1 MMNVLVCGGAGYIGS
16 HTVYELIERGHSVVV
31 VDSLIKGHKAAVHN
45 EAKFYLGDIRDE
57 EFMDRVFKENN
68 IDAVI
73 DFAAFSLVGES
84 VNEPFKYYENNVYGT
99 LKLLEAMERAGV
111 KKIVFSSTAAT
122 YGEPENDIIVE
133 SDKTNPTNPY
143 GETKL
148 TVEKM
153 LKWAD
158 NAYGIKFVALRY
170 FNAAGAHISGKI
182 GEDHSPETHLIPII
196 LQTALGQREK
206 MFIFGDDYDTPDGTC
221 VRDYIHVTDLADAH
235 IKALEKLFKTNE
247 SGIYN
252 LGNGKG
258 FSVKEVIEKAKKV
271 TGKDFKV
278 EIEARR
284 SGDPSTLIAS
294 SEKAIKELGWKP
306 KFNTLDKII
315 ETAWNW
321 HKDHKNGYKD

>member
-45 EAKFYLGDIRDE
+45 DAKFYLGDIRDE
-57 EFMDRVFKENN
+57 EFMDKVFKENN

-99 LKLLEAMERAGV
+99 LKLLETMERAGV

-284 SGDPSTLIAS
+284 NGDPSTLIAS

-321 HKDHKNGYKD
+321 HKDHKNGYED

>member
-1 MMNVLVCGGAGYIGS
+1 MNVLVCGGAGYIGS

-45 EAKFYLGDIRDE
+45 DAKFYLGDIRDE
-57 EFMDRVFKENN
+57 EFMDKVFKENN

-235 IKALEKLFKTNE
+235 IKALEKLFRTNE

-258 FSVKEVIEKAKKV
+258 FSVKEVIEKAKKI

-321 HKDHKNGYKD
+321 HKDHKNGYED

>member
-1 MMNVLVCGGAGYIGS
+1 MNVLVCGGAGYIGS

-221 VRDYIHVTDLADAH
+221 VRDYIHVTDLADAQ

-321 HKDHKNGYKD
+321 HKDHKNGYED

>member
-1 MMNVLVCGGAGYIGS
+1 
-16 HTVYELIERGHSVVV
+16 
-31 VDSLIKGHKAAVHN
+31 
-45 EAKFYLGDIRDE
+45 
-57 EFMDRVFKENN
+57 
-68 IDAVI
+68 
-73 DFAAFSLVGES
+73 
-84 VNEPFKYYENNVYGT
+84 
-99 LKLLEAMERAGV
+99 
-111 KKIVFSSTAAT
+111 
-122 YGEPENDIIVE
+122 
-133 SDKTNPTNPY
+133 
-143 GETKL
+143 
-148 TVEKM
+148 
-153 LKWAD
+153 
-158 NAYGIKFVALRY
+158 
-170 FNAAGAHISGKI
+170 
-182 GEDHSPETHLIPII
+182 
-196 LQTALGQREK
+196 

-235 IKALEKLFKTNE
+235 IKALEKLFKTNK

-294 SEKAIKELGWKP
+294 SEKAIKELGWQP

-321 HKDHKNGYKD
+321 HKDHKNGYED

>member
-1 MMNVLVCGGAGYIGS
+1 MNVLVCGGAGYIGS

-170 FNAAGAHISGKI
+170 FNAAGAHISGKV

-321 HKDHKNGYKD
+321 HKDHKNGYED

>member
-1 MMNVLVCGGAGYIGS
+1 MNVLVCGGAGYIGS

-31 VDSLIKGHKAAVHN
+31 VDSLIKGHKAAIHN
-45 EAKFYLGDIRDE
+45 EAKFYLGDICDE
-57 EFMDRVFKENN
+57 EFMDRVFRENQ

-99 LKLLEAMERAGV
+99 LKLLEAMERADV

-133 SDKTNPTNPY
+133 SDNTNPTNPY

-182 GEDHSPETHLIPII
+182 GEDHNPETHLIPII

-235 IKALEKLFKTNE
+235 IKALEKLFRTNE

-258 FSVKEVIEKAKKV
+258 FSVKEVIEKAKKI

-294 SEKAIKELGWKP
+294 SDKAIKELGWQP

-321 HKDHKNGYKD
+321 HKDHKNGYED

>member
-1 MMNVLVCGGAGYIGS
+1 MNVLVCGGAGYIGS

-31 VDSLIKGHKAAVHN
+31 VDSLIKGHKAAIHN
-45 EAKFYLGDIRDE
+45 EAKFYLGDICDE
-57 EFMDRVFKENN
+57 EFMDRVFRENQ

-99 LKLLEAMERAGV
+99 LKLLEAMERADV

-182 GEDHSPETHLIPII
+182 GEDHNPETHLIPII

-235 IKALEKLFKTNE
+235 IKALEKLFRTNE

-258 FSVKEVIEKAKKV
+258 FSVKEVIEKAKKI

-294 SEKAIKELGWKP
+294 SEKAIKELGWQP

-321 HKDHKNGYKD
+321 HKDHKNGYED

>member
-1 MMNVLVCGGAGYIGS
+1 M
-16 HTVYELIERGHSVVV
+16 
-31 VDSLIKGHKAAVHN
+31 
-45 EAKFYLGDIRDE
+45 
-57 EFMDRVFKENN
+57 
-68 IDAVI
+68 
-73 DFAAFSLVGES
+73 
-84 VNEPFKYYENNVYGT
+84 
-99 LKLLEAMERAGV
+99 
-111 KKIVFSSTAAT
+111 
-122 YGEPENDIIVE
+122 
-133 SDKTNPTNPY
+133 
-143 GETKL
+143 
-148 TVEKM
+148 
-153 LKWAD
+153 
-158 NAYGIKFVALRY
+158 RY

-284 SGDPSTLIAS
+284 NGDPSTLIAS

-321 HKDHKNGYKD
+321 HKDHKNGYED

>member
-1 MMNVLVCGGAGYIGS
+1 MNVLVCGGAGYIGS

-45 EAKFYLGDIRDE
+45 DAKFYLGDIRDE
-57 EFMDRVFKENN
+57 EFMDKVFKENN

-99 LKLLEAMERAGV
+99 LKLLETMERAGV

-284 SGDPSTLIAS
+284 NGDPSTLIAS
-294 SEKAIKELGWKP
+294 SEKAIKKLGWKP

-321 HKDHKNGYKD
+321 HKDHKNGYED

>member
-1 MMNVLVCGGAGYIGS
+1 MNVLVCGGAGYIGS

-45 EAKFYLGDIRDE
+45 DAKFYLGDIRDE
-57 EFMDRVFKENN
+57 EFMDKVFKENN

-133 SDKTNPTNPY
+133 SDKTIPTNPY

-284 SGDPSTLIAS
+284 NGDPSTLIAS

-321 HKDHKNGYKD
+321 HKDHKNGYED

>member
-1 MMNVLVCGGAGYIGS
+1 MNVLVCGGAGYIGS

-45 EAKFYLGDIRDE
+45 DAKFYLGDIRDE

-84 VNEPFKYYENNVYGT
+84 VNEPFKYYGNNVYGT

-284 SGDPSTLIAS
+284 NGDPSTLIAS

-321 HKDHKNGYKD
+321 HKDHKNGYED

>member
-45 EAKFYLGDIRDE
+45 ESKFYLGDIRDE

-321 HKDHKNGYKD
+321 HKDHKNGYED

>member
-1 MMNVLVCGGAGYIGS
+1 MNVLVCGGAGYIGS
-16 HTVYELIERGHSVVV
+16 HTVYELSERGHSEGV

-45 EAKFYLGDIRDE
+45 DAKFYLGDIRDE
-57 EFMDRVFKENN
+57 DFMDRVFKENN

-133 SDKTNPTNPY
+133 SDKTIPTNPY

-284 SGDPSTLIAS
+284 NGDPSTLIAS

-321 HKDHKNGYKD
+321 HKDHKNGYED